1 MTMGCGYCGALYKD
15 TQPHYCAQ
23 GRDFLVAENKR
34 LREALVRCRAMR
46 ERGDATGG
54 HACLHSALLLEVE
67 KICGEVGE

>member
-34 LREALVRCRAMR
+34 LREALVRCHQWFWRWNHAS
-46 ERGDATGG
+46 GDPEMP
-54 HACLHSALLLEVE
+54 SPEALETMCEEALKL
-67 KICGEVGE
+67 